1 MATRLTIQ
9 EWIGNRLANG
19 EALNFAG
26 MWRFVC
32 NAMSPAIFRRMLP
45 LSAFVIAAMEPAVA
59 VEHSWMND
67 SVGNSIF
74 TTYDWTGTANWK
86 DGLAPSDLPTDDISF
101 TNCTDGTRYIAL
113 PDSVKFYNMRFGDSS
128 RTVLVGKDLMGFNMR
143 AASSSAS
150 VTSRIYADI
159 IMPTGQSGEP
169 GNGVQFGTVEICGD
183 IVRPENRSSSVW
195 NSVGQSWFRYDLY
208 ANAAGETRTDPGS
221 TYQYIISWGAFH
233 FVAPYGSDSDI
244 VATWTLTEGSKY
256 AVRATGQAAHVLC
269 AGTTVTATGAL
280 DSGTFLKRIFDDGTI
295 ELSTAAKTSG
305 DVSLTFGAFSPK
317 LSQTVNYLTSNAD
330 IEHPLDISKQRSKD
344 DYRFTVGNFNF
355 AAKAGDATGE
365 SRSLKLTASTGIP
378 GTFIVKDSS
387 GFCTALVLDKAHVE
401 IAQSG
406 KTGVAPGFA
415 YAQTVRMNGSS
426 STARVTV
433 PNGIDGTFSGFSRI
447 DGTFVKDGA
456 GALTVVLKDSYNG
469 SSLLNSGSIT
479 IEEGTMKFVA
489 PESGRAAVANL
500 EIAAGAT
507 LELDGDL
514 AVTGTITVGAGST
527 LKGSGRLL
535 LSFSHGDL
543 SGLKVEGDAI
553 LAVAAQT
560 ATGTPI
566 YAPPSPSVPGNPALW
581 VDSSQGLVF
590 ASGDVSTPGSTISR
604 WNDRRGTGVGY
615 MFATNVASVYP
626 TIQTNTFGKPY
637 VDIAHATATKDEIY
651 KTAALV
657 WNVPLSNIRHVFLVQ
672 EVSNAGGMILGS
684 SQRISTHDFNRK
696 VSDQAT
702 AYNRIL
708 SNNAGECV
716 RNADA
721 WFNGIPF
728 TTYNWETAFPY
739 VGTATVSKPILV
751 EFRMSSDAEADCF
764 GFGNLEDNNN
774 GYKQIYE
781 CIVYTNDLTEAE
793 RLDVVEYLMY
803 GQMRAHANYGHL
815 DKLGNRVAVLDA
827 SQHRGY
833 AVENGDISAAD
844 TISGTGTFEKSGA
857 GELYLDDCVATNLD
871 VKVREGTLS
880 VRSVKA
886 EADNLPVLP
895 VIHLDASDDSTTDAE
910 ANGGNAITQ
919 IADRRGA
926 GYPVA
931 VCRKAGTLPLA
942 ATAGVGGKTMID
954 FGDYEENYG
963 QALQLKDG
971 GTNARY
977 VTMRTALA
985 VIGTAK
991 GGGFL
996 AGDLSASRNYN
1007 QMGGL
1012 WRNASAYSN
1021 PVISSDISR
1030 PACVKATKTSAVRW
1044 RINGSDIANP
1054 TATGFSGGYD
1064 LVSMAC
1070 IEDFG
1075 MDGLGACHYGKRTG
1089 GQEFG
1094 EELFFD
1100 ETLSREQ
1107 VLEIEAY
1114 LNEKWFGVQ
1123 TAGYR
1128 GSALKSL
1135 DVASGATVAVC
1146 GNVPLKVSALSGAG
1160 TVGGAVEIAEGGNFV
1175 VHIAQDGSV
1184 SQLTIESLNLTGNV
1198 AVTFDGDGSRLGPG
1212 SYTLISSPSISV
1224 GDTCAWTSPRAGHRK
1239 TRLVAGDGV
1248 LTMHVLQKG
1257 VTIDF
1262 K

>member
-1 MATRLTIQ
+1 MKSIINST
-9 EWIGNRLANG
+9 
-19 EALNFAG
+19 FAG
-26 MWRFVC
+26 VC
-32 NAMSPAIFRRMLP
+32 VAMLCGVAQVDT
-45 LSAFVIAAMEPAVA
+45 AFGTAVDHKWA
-59 VEHSWMND
+59 ND
-67 SVGNSIF
+67 SVGNSVF
-74 TTYDWTGTANWK
+74 AMYDWTATANWK
-86 DGLAPSDLPTDDISF
+86 DGLAPANAPTDDVSF

-113 PDSVKFYNMRFGDSS
+113 PDSVKFYNLRFGDSS
-128 RTVLVGKDLMGFNMR
+128 RTVLIGKDVMGFNMR
-143 AASSSAS
+143 AASSSAP

-159 IMPTGQSGEP
+159 IMPTGQSDEP

-233 FVAPYGSDSDI
+233 FIAPHGSDSDI

-269 AGTTVTATGAL
+269 AGTTVAATGAL
-280 DSGTFLKRIFDDGTI
+280 DDGTFLKRIFDDGTI
-295 ELSTAAKTSG
+295 ELSTAARTSG
-305 DVSLTFGAFSPK
+305 DVSLTFAAFSPK
-317 LSQTVNYLTSNAD
+317 LSQTVNYFTSSSAD

-355 AAKAGDATGE
+355 AAKEGDATGE
-365 SRSLKLTASTGIP
+365 ARSLKLTSSTGIP
-378 GTFIVKDSS
+378 GTFIVKNSS

-401 IAQSG
+401 IAPSG
-406 KTGVAPGFA
+406 KTGVTPGFV

-426 STARVTV
+426 STARVTT
-433 PNGIDGTFSGFSRI
+433 PEGIDGTFNGFSRI
-447 DGTFVKDGA
+447 DGAFVKDGA
-456 GALTVVLKDSYNG
+456 GSLTVILKDSYNG
-469 SSLLNSGSIT
+469 SSLLNSGSIA

-489 PESGRAAVANL
+489 PESGTAAIANIAL
-500 EIAAGAT
+500 AAGAT

-514 AVTGTITVGAGST
+514 KVTGNITAGNGAT

-543 SGLKVEGDAI
+543 SGLKVEGGAI
-553 LAVAAQT
+553 VAVAAQV

-566 YAPPSPSVPGNPALW
+566 YAPPTPSVPGNPAFW

-590 ASGDVSTPGSTISR
+590 ASGDASTPGSTISR
-604 WNDRRGTGVGY
+604 WNDRRGTGAGY

-626 TIQTNTFGKPY
+626 TMQTNTFGKPY
-637 VDIAHATATKDEIY
+637 VDIAHFTATKDEID

-672 EVSNAGGMILGS
+672 EVSNTGGLILGS

-696 VSDQAT
+696 VADQAN
-702 AYNRIL
+702 AYSRIL
-708 SNNAGECV
+708 SNNAGDCV
-716 RNADA
+716 RYADA

-728 TTYNWETAFPY
+728 TTYNWETAYPY
-739 VGTATVSKPILV
+739 AGNATVSKPILV
-751 EFRMSSDAEADCF
+751 EFRMSSNAEADCF

-781 CIVYTNDLTEAE
+781 CIVYTNDLTETE
-793 RLDVVEYLMY
+793 RLNVVEYLMY

-815 DKLGNRVAVLDA
+815 DKLGNRLPALDA
-827 SQHRGY
+827 SLHRGY

-857 GELYLDDCVATNLD
+857 GELYLDDCFATNLD
-871 VKVREGTLS
+871 VRVLEGTLS

-886 EADNLPVLP
+886 EADNLPVSP
-895 VIHLDASDDSTTDAE
+895 VIHLDASDVSTTDAGS
-910 ANGGNAITQ
+910 NGGNAITQ

-942 ATAGVGGKTMID
+942 ATVGVGGKTMID

-963 QALQLKDG
+963 QALQLKTD

-985 VIGTAK
+985 VIGTSK

-1012 WRNASAYSN
+1012 WRDASAYSN
-1021 PVISSDISR
+1021 PVISSNISR
-1030 PACVKATKTSAVRW
+1030 PACVKSNKKSAVRW
-1044 RINGSDIANP
+1044 RINGSDIADP

-1100 ETLSREQ
+1100 ETLSQEQ

-1146 GNVPLKVSALSGAG
+1146 GDSPLRVSSLSGAG
-1160 TVGGAVEIAEGGNFV
+1160 TVGGTVEIADGGTFV

-1184 SQLTIESLNLTGNV
+1184 SPLTIESLNLAGNV
-1198 AVTFDGDGSRLGPG
+1198 TVTFDGDGSRLGPG
-1212 SYTLISSPSISV
+1212 SYVLISSPSISAD
-1224 GDTCAWTSPRAGHRK
+1224 DTCAWTSPMAGRRK
-1239 TRLVAGDGV
+1239 TRLMAGNGV
-1248 LTMHVLQKG
+1248 LTMDVLRKG
-1257 VTIDF
+1257 ITIGIR
-1262 K
+1262 

>member
-1 MATRLTIQ
+1 MDTSA
-9 EWIGNRLANG
+9 
-19 EALNFAG
+19 
-26 MWRFVC
+26 
-32 NAMSPAIFRRMLP
+32 SPLFRRILTSLILVM
-45 LSAFVIAAMEPAVA
+45 AIMEPAAA
-59 VEHSWMND
+59 VDHKWAND
-67 SVGNSIF
+67 SVGNSVF
-74 TTYDWTGTANWK
+74 DMYDWAATANWK
-86 DGLAPSDLPTDDISF
+86 DGLAPADAPADDVSF
-101 TNCTDGTRYIAL
+101 TNCTDGIRYIAL
-113 PDSVKFYNMRFGDSS
+113 PDSVKFYNLRFGDSS
-128 RTVLVGKDLMGFNMR
+128 RTVLVGKDVMGFNMR
-143 AASSSAS
+143 AASSSAP

-233 FVAPYGSDSDI
+233 FIAPHGSDSDI
-244 VATWTLTEGSKY
+244 VATWRLTEGSKY

-269 AGTTVTATGAL
+269 AGTTVIAAGAL
-280 DSGTFLKRIFDDGTI
+280 DDGTFLKRVFDDGTI

-305 DVSLTFGAFSPK
+305 DVALTFGAFSPR
-317 LSQTVNYLTSNAD
+317 LSQTVNYLTSSAD
-330 IEHPLDISKQRSKD
+330 VEHPLDISKQRSKD

-355 AAKAGDATGE
+355 AAKEGDATGE
-365 SRSLKLTASTGIP
+365 SRSLKLTSSTGIP
-378 GTFIVKDSS
+378 GTFVVRNSS
-387 GFCTALVLDKAHVE
+387 GFCTALVLDKANVE
-401 IAQSG
+401 IAPSG
-406 KTGVAPGFA
+406 RTGVTNGFA
-415 YAQTVRMNGSS
+415 YAQTVRMNGAS

-433 PNGIDGTFSGFSRI
+433 PSGIDGTFSGFSRI

-456 GALTVVLKDSYNG
+456 GTLTVILKDSYNG
-469 SSLLNSGSIT
+469 SSLLNSGSIN

-500 EIAAGAT
+500 EIASGAT
-507 LELDGDL
+507 VELDGDL
-514 AVTGTITVGAGST
+514 SATGTITVVAGAT
-527 LKGSGRLL
+527 LNGSGRLL
-535 LSFSHGDL
+535 LPFSHGDL

-553 LAVAAQT
+553 VAVAAQV

-566 YAPPSPSVPGNPALW
+566 YASPTPSVPGDPAFW
-581 VDSSQGLVF
+581 VNSSQGLVF
-590 ASGDVSTPGSTISR
+590 ASGDSSTPGSTISR
-604 WNDRRGTGVGY
+604 WNDRRGTGAGY

-637 VDIAHATATKDEIY
+637 VDIAHFTATKDEID

-672 EVSNAGGMILGS
+672 EVSNTGGLILGS

-696 VSDQAT
+696 VADQANW
-702 AYNRIL
+702 YNRIL
-708 SNNAGECV
+708 SSNAGDSV
-716 RNADA
+716 RYADA

-728 TTYNWETAFPY
+728 TTYNWETAYPY
-739 VGTATVSKPILV
+739 AGNATVSKPILV

-781 CIVYTNDLTEAE
+781 CIVYTNDLTESE

-815 DKLGNRVAVLDA
+815 DTLGNRVSALDA
-827 SQHRGY
+827 SLHRGY

-871 VKVREGTLS
+871 VRVLEGTLS

-886 EADNLPVLP
+886 EADNLPVSP
-895 VIHLDASDDSTTDAE
+895 VIHLDASDVSTTDAGS
-910 ANGGNAITQ
+910 NGGNAITQ

-963 QALQLKDG
+963 QALQLKNG

-1054 TATGFSGGYD
+1054 TTTGFSGGYD

-1100 ETLSREQ
+1100 ETLSQEQ

-1146 GNVPLKVSALSGAG
+1146 GNAPLKVAALSGAG

-1175 VHIAQDGSV
+1175 VHIAQDGSI
-1184 SQLTIESLNLTGNV
+1184 SPLTIESLNLTGNV

-1212 SYTLISSPSISV
+1212 SYVLISSPSISA
-1224 GDTCAWTSPRAGHRK
+1224 GDTCAWTSPRAGHRM

-1248 LTMHVLQKG
+1248 LTLNVLQKG
-1257 VTIDF
+1257 TAVSLR
-1262 K
+1262 